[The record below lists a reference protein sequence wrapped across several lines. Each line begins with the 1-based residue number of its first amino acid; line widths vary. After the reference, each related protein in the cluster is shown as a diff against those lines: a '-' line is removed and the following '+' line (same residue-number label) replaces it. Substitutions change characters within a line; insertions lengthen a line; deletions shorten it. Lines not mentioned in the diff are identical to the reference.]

1 MTPAVGAVVVLTKL
15 DSAPRLLVTAVD
27 DADNTLTGVLL
38 ADLATE
44 TLQQLAASAG
54 DRHRR
59 EELALAVKQ
68 TTELAKFTVP
78 LDEYQHLD
86 EPGLDGAARQEREP
100 Q

>member
-1 MTPAVGAVVVLTKL
+1 MTPGVGEVVVLTEL
-15 DSAPRLLVTAVD
+15 DSAPRLLVTSVD
-27 DADNTLTGVLL
+27 DAANSITGVLL

-44 TLQQLAASAG
+44 TIQRLAASTG
-54 DRHRR
+54 DRHRC

-78 LDEYQHLD
+78 CEDCRYLD